1 MIDQR
6 NCQTNSE
13 KMFLGMEDFLRGI
26 SKFGL
31 KDKISIYNVL

>member
-1 MIDQR
+1 M
-6 NCQTNSE
+6 S
-13 KMFLGMEDFLRGI
+13 LGIGITEDFLRGI